1 MEFTSQI
8 CSNKEQ
14 SEKLLA
20 SGLKQET
27 ADCQHWAYTK
37 DSRGRVIT
45 KRNQRWFTRIG
56 TDESVMVCGF
66 MSASFIPAWSLDR
79 LLEMIPDV
87 ITVEDAEYNFV
98 MLNKI
103 SFQYEN
109 IDLNK
114 VLASFNDESL
124 YESIIECIIWLI
136 KTRLFNKKFLNE

>member
-1 MEFTSQI
+1 MEFKSQI
-8 CSNKEQ
+8 VTTKEQ
-14 SEKLLA
+14 SNILL
-20 SGLKQET
+20 SFGLNKVT
-27 ADCQHWAYTK
+27 ADC
-37 DSRGRVIT
+37 VIT
-45 KRNQRWFTRIG
+45 SLGSKDRLIHTGEPITLIEGFKSTRIP
-56 TDESVMVCGF
+56 CY
-66 MSASFIPAWSLDR
+66 PAWSLDR

-114 VLASFNDESL
+114 VIASFNDESL

-136 KTRLFNKKFLNE
+136 KTGLFNKKFLNE

>member
-8 CSNKEQ
+8 VTTMEQ
-14 SEKLLA
+14 SNILL
-20 SGLKQET
+20 SFGLKKVT
-27 ADCQHWAYTK
+27 ADC
-37 DSRGRVIT
+37 VIT
-45 KRNQRWFTRIG
+45 SLGGKDRLIHTGEPITLIEGFKSTRIP
-56 TDESVMVCGF
+56 CY
-66 MSASFIPAWSLDR
+66 PAWSLDR

-87 ITVEDAEYNFV
+87 ITVEDVEYNFV

-114 VLASFNDESL
+114 VLVSFNDESL

-136 KTRLFNKKFLNE
+136 KTGLFNKKFLNE